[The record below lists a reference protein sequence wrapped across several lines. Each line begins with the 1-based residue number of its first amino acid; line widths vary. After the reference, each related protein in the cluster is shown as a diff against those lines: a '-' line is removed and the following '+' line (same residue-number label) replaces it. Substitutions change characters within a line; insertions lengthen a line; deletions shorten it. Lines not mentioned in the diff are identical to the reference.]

1 MDKLLQKFKNHIV
14 AIVLR
19 LEDSDLFED
28 RQKLP
33 RNQQAFLKAVLEK
46 KLDDSEWPTVL
57 FELTQLLHVLLNREV
72 IVLVDEY
79 VTPTSYAIQHDYFPE
94 VCLTVKRMQCRP

>member
-1 MDKLLQKFKNHIV
+1 MDELLQQFKNHVV
-14 AIVLR
+14 AIVRR
-19 LEDSDLFED
+19 LEDSGLFKN
-28 RQKLP
+28 RQELP

-57 FELTQLLHVLLNREV
+57 FELTRLLHTLLNREV

-79 VTPTSYAIQHDYFPE
+79 DTPTSYAIQHDYFPE